1 MRIYRLVCHL
11 FHKSHMYKNIG
22 MVCENRSDVRRWEV
36 IGYLSMVL
44 CPLPYIFWRTI
55 ILAERLERLS
65 WSGTYS
71 LKTWS
76 LHYFLIVNAF
86 YLVQEGLQQCTVAPR
101 CILDVSLSH
110 LQSAFVICLLRGPC
124 TPVQFAESPLR
135 YSIPPSLPSL
145 RKPLWESLLTPLLA
159 AAITIGSTSLA
170 HPHHAKWA
178 LTCKPSRG
186 SEILFSISGDSTG
199 WATQQGNLVGRE
211 QFCHE
216 ATLKTFPWHGEDGVS
231 TALFQLVQVSH
242 TKGKKGWIS
251 CNADR

>member
-1 MRIYRLVCHL
+1 MR
-11 FHKSHMYKNIG
+11 S
-22 MVCENRSDVRRWEV
+22 NRISVH
-36 IGYLSMVL
+36 GS
-44 CPLPYIFWRTI
+44 LPSPIHFWRTI

-159 AAITIGSTSLA
+159 AAITIGSTSL
-170 HPHHAKWA
+170 P
-178 LTCKPSRG
+178 TPCKMG
-186 SEILFSISGDSTG
+186 FNLQ
-199 WATQQGNLVGRE
+199 TQPR
-211 QFCHE
+211 FWD
-216 ATLKTFPWHGEDGVS
+216 TLQYFRWQYRVS
-231 TALFQLVQVSH
+231 NTAR
-242 TKGKKGWIS
+242 KS
-251 CNADR
+251 CR